1 MMSNLSN
8 ITANGNVESKNG
20 EHFANELH
28 KVADML
34 RLEEKEFLQSYSYL
48 SEKDY
53 YLTIKFILN
62 LIKEHYRTQYPN
74 EPINKVIDTDTF
86 DEMWG
91 EEVYETW
98 GEEFYELIED
108 KNCLNFWKLTKQ
120 KELAQ

>member
-1 MMSNLSN
+1 MPIITNLSN
-8 ITANGNVESKNG
+8 ITADGNVESENG
-20 EHFANELH
+20 EHFADELH

-34 RLEEKEFLQSYSYL
+34 RLKETEFLQSYSYL

-86 DEMWG
+86 DQMWG
-91 EEVYETW
+91 KEIYEYW
-98 GEEFYELIED
+98 GKEFYELIED
-108 KNCLNFWKLTKQ
+108 KDVLNYYQTR
-120 KELAQ
+120 ESE

>member
-1 MMSNLSN
+1 MSKLSN
-8 ITANGNVESKNG
+8 ITANGNVESKDG

-34 RLEEKEFLQSYSYL
+34 RLEETEFLQSYSYL

-86 DEMWG
+86 DQMWG
-91 EEVYETW
+91 KEIYEYW
-98 GEEFYELIED
+98 GKEFYELIED
-108 KNCLNFWKLTKQ
+108 KDVLNYYKTRESEK
-120 KELAQ
+120 